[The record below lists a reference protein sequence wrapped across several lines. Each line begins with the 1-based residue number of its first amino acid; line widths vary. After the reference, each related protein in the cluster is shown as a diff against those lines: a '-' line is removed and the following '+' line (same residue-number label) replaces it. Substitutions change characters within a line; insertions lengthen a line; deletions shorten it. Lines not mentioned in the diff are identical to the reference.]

1 MRTTMVAALTL
12 AVLAGQ
18 PGGVFAQSELTPSEL
33 ADDTLAAA
41 LWQIA
46 AGSGTSIGF
55 QSIEP
60 INPTQGA
67 LNTAL
72 FQASHA
78 AGRAA
83 AQGEPAPVPP
93 AVLSLDN
100 ALDEAIA
107 SNPRYEWRRVG
118 RSVVVRPIGAWTDA
132 RDPLNR
138 PVRHLLVERSTD
150 TEILDSLTNLIH
162 TGVYKPKGPIGSS
175 VVAPFTVES
184 GTIVDVLNALVET
197 AGYNAWQAGYRAHSA
212 DERAVRADLSLILAS
227 PTGIRTAASSHIPA
241 VPRSN

>member
-1 MRTTMVAALTL
+1 MRATMVAALTL

-18 PGGVFAQSELTPSEL
+18 PGGVTAQPELTPSEL

-41 LWQIA
+41 LWRIA

-60 INPTQGA
+60 INPARGA
-67 LNTAL
+67 LSTAL
-72 FQASHA
+72 FEASHA

-83 AQGEPAPVPP
+83 AEGAPAPVPP
-93 AVLSLDN
+93 VVVSLDD

-107 SNPRYEWRRVG
+107 SNPRYDWNRVG

-138 PVRHLLVERSTD
+138 PVRHLRVERSTD
-150 TEILDSLTNLIH
+150 TEILDSIH
-162 TGVYKPKGPIGSS
+162 TGVYKPKGPIGRS

-184 GTIVDVLNALVET
+184 GTIVDVLNTLVET
-197 AGYNAWQAGYRAHSA
+197 AGYNFWQAGYRAQSA
-212 DERAVRADLSLILAS
+212 DERTVRPDLSLILAS
-227 PTGIRTAASSHIPA
+227 PTGIRTAASSH
-241 VPRSN
+241 VPGVPPSN